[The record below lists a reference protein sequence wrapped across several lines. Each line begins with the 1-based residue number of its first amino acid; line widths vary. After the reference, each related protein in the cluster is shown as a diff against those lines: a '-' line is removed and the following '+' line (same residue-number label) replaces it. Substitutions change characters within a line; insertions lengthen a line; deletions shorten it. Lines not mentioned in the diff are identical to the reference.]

1 MAYVQRDDDDNIK
14 GVYAAEQPG
23 IAEEYL
29 PDDDPDVVAFLK
41 SLTDQAP
48 TP

>member
-1 MAYVQRDDDDNIK
+1 MAYVQLDDDGNIK

-23 IAEEYL
+23 IAEELL

-41 SLTDQAP
+41 THSDEVAT
-48 TP
+48 